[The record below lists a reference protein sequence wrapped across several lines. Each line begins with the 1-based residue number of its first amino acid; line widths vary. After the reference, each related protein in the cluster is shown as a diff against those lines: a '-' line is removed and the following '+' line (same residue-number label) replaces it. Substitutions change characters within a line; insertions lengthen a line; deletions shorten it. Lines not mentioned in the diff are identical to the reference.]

1 MLKTYTREELKQLEG
16 KRVRIKTNDY
26 WDWKICYEWI
36 LVIIDNQIE
45 MKGKAGYITN
55 TGYIT
60 NKDFIQNY
68 QFELLENEFEVGEE
82 VEVRDEEEGIRQPRI
97 YLCTVPWN
105 TRYPHIVVD
114 CRFIEEYS
122 KGKIFLNEDFRY
134 IRKIQPKPEPKKMTM
149 EELNKELWYEVE
161 IVEKK

>member
-1 MLKTYTREELKQLEG
+1 
-16 KRVRIKTNDY
+16 
-26 WDWKICYEWI
+26 
-36 LVIIDNQIE
+36 

-82 VEVRDEEEGIRQPRI
+82 VEVRDEEGGIRQPRI

>member
-16 KRVRIKTNDY
+16 KRVRCKFTYPKNDFT
-26 WDWKICYEWI
+26 IIWI
-36 LVIIDNQIE
+36 LIIHHNNLHIGGAWAICIKNE
-45 MKGKAGYITN
+45 YN
-55 TGYIT
+55 TGWR
-60 NKDFIQNY
+60 NY

-82 VEVRDEEEGIRQPRI
+82 VEVRDEEDGIRQPRI

>member
-16 KRVRIKTNDY
+16 KRVRCKFTYPQNDFT
-26 WDWKICYEWI
+26 IIWI
-36 LVIIDNQIE
+36 LIIHHNNLHIGGAWAICIKNE
-45 MKGKAGYITN
+45 YN
-55 TGYIT
+55 TGWR
-60 NKDFIQNY
+60 NY

-82 VEVRDEEEGIRQPRI
+82 VEVRDEEDGIRQPRI

>member
-1 MLKTYTREELKQLEG
+1 MLKTYSREELKQLEG
-16 KRVRIKTNDY
+16 KRVRATRQTKKSIVAY
-26 WDWKICYEWI
+26 AGILWI
-36 LVIIDNQIE
+36 GNADTFADTLEVGDVTIYRHLIPD
-45 MKGKAGYITN
+45 
-55 TGYIT
+55 
-60 NKDFIQNY
+60 Y

-82 VEVRDEEEGIRQPRI
+82 VEVRDEEDGIRQPRI

>member
-16 KRVRIKTNDY
+16 KRVRCKFTYPKNDFT
-26 WDWKICYEWI
+26 IIWI
-36 LVIIDNQIE
+36 LIIHHNNLHIGGAWAICIKNE
-45 MKGKAGYITN
+45 YN
-55 TGYIT
+55 TGWR
-60 NKDFIQNY
+60 NY

>member
-16 KRVRIKTNDY
+16 KRVRATRQTKKSIVAY
-26 WDWKICYEWI
+26 AGILWI
-36 LVIIDNQIE
+36 GNADTFADTLEVGDVTIYRHLIPD
-45 MKGKAGYITN
+45 
-55 TGYIT
+55 
-60 NKDFIQNY
+60 Y

-82 VEVRDEEEGIRQPRI
+82 VEVRDEEDGIRQPRI